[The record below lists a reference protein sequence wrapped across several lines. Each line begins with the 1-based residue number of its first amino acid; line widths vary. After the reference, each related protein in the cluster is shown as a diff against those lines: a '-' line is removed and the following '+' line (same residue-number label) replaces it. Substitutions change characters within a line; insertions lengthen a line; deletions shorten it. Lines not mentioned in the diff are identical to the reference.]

1 MTFVQREQR
10 ARLSTG
16 LCNVFGI
23 FLLEITLCLLI
34 LDASVWR
41 GQHPSI
47 VLFTLGNIFVFVVVL
62 MVCFVIFDFALSD
75 ATWIELLLMRP

>member
-1 MTFVQREQR
+1 MLVDPGCI
-10 ARLSTG
+10 RLAW
-16 LCNVFGI
+16 I
-23 FLLEITLCLLI
+23 
-34 LDASVWR
+34 A
-41 GQHPSI
+41 SI

>member
-1 MTFVQREQR
+1 MLVDPGCI
-10 ARLSTG
+10 RLAW
-16 LCNVFGI
+16 I
-23 FLLEITLCLLI
+23 
-34 LDASVWR
+34 ASFNF
-41 GQHPSI
+41 